1 MEHVSRR
8 TSRCSLDLSTLEESQ
23 KENLNGKE
31 IDCILTPE
39 KRTMPPSISTKEIE
53 NVLNL
58 FLSYDQDKDG
68 KITIKQLKELL
79 SSLFTQ
85 EELEDLFLQLS
96 VDSLYDSGIIDWI
109 GKQLEA
115 RSIVANFW
123 NFCRISFGLWSTR
136 RSQAF
141 LLFTIRLTGINFCF
155 LSPIL
160 HLQLICL
167 SYGRAATA

>member
-96 VDSLYDSGIIDWI
+96 VDSLYDNGIIDWI
-109 GKQLEA
+109 E
-115 RSIVANFW
+115 
-123 NFCRISFGLWSTR
+123 
-136 RSQAF
+136 F
-141 LLFTIRLTGINFCF
+141 LLGYGQLVARKRSCC
-155 LSPIL
+155 SP
-160 HLQLICL
+160 HD
-167 SYGRAATA
+167 